1 MKDFIKNPQT
11 RNARAFLPLNI
22 SAVGSVV
29 RNYSHYFLKSTLD
42 NKALLSNPSQAPL
55 ASLQEK
61 RSVFSDTKCEHKTC
75 PEGDGIWNEDVTVID
90 LVENFPRI
98 GNLLTTFGEVSL
110 ISKVV
115 FTFSLILKNGQ
126 KIRQIF
132 HLFFWR
138 K

>member
-1 MKDFIKNPQT
+1 M
-11 RNARAFLPLNI
+11 
-22 SAVGSVV
+22 
-29 RNYSHYFLKSTLD
+29 KSTLD

-98 GNLLTTFGEVSL
+98 GNLLTTFGKVSL